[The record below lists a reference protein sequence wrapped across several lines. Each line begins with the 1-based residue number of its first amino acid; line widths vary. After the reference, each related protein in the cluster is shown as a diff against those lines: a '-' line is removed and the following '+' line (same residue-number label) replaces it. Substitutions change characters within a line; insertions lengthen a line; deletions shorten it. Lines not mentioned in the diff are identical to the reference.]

1 MASGKTAL
9 VASARVRPVIRQGQ
23 KIRVLV
29 VDDSVVMRRL
39 IKHALEQNPVLEVVG
54 TAADGAI
61 ALQRIPQV
69 NPDVVTLD
77 VEMPVM
83 DGLDT
88 LRYIRQQYPNLCVIM
103 FSTLTE
109 RGASTTLD
117 ALLLGAND
125 YVTKPSNEGSLDRSM
140 ARLQQDLVP
149 KIHQFFDFEDRV
161 VAPSPAPVPAI
172 STSASV
178 RPASLRRP
186 RSVVAIGVSTGGP
199 TALGEIMKL
208 FPRNFSLPILIVQHM
223 PPLFTQLLAERLQTK
238 CPLPIAEAKEGA
250 LVEPGKVLIAPGNY
264 HMRLAKRGS
273 NVHVTL
279 DQSPPENSCRPAVD
293 VMFRSVSDVYGAA
306 TIGIVLTGMG
316 YDGLR
321 GAEQLKANGAYI
333 IAQDRESSTVWGMPG
348 AVAEAGLADAIVS
361 LNSVVPEILRQVG

>member
-1 MASGKTAL
+1 MAAPG
-9 VASARVRPVIRQGQ
+9 RIRPVIRQGQ

-39 IKHALEQNPVLEVVG
+39 IKHALEQNPILEVVG

-149 KIHQFFDFEDRV
+149 KINQFFDFEDRIA
-161 VAPSPAPVPAI
+161 APSPAPVPAI
-172 STSASV
+172 STPVSV
-178 RPASLRRP
+178 RQASLRRP

-199 TALGEIMKL
+199 DGAR
-208 FPRNFSLPILIVQHM
+208 RNHEAISAQFSAADSHR
-223 PPLFTQLLAERLQTK
+223 A
-238 CPLPIAEAKEGA
+238 AHA
-250 LVEPGKVLIAPGNY
+250 
-264 HMRLAKRGS
+264 S
-273 NVHVTL
+273 SVH
-279 DQSPPENSCRPAVD
+279 
-293 VMFRSVSDVYGAA
+293 
-306 TIGIVLTGMG
+306 
-316 YDGLR
+316 
-321 GAEQLKANGAYI
+321 
-333 IAQDRESSTVWGMPG
+333 
-348 AVAEAGLADAIVS
+348 AIVGGAS
-361 LNSVVPEILRQVG
+361 ADQMFAPDCGGERRGCSWNLARF